1 MALKIRVSTPLL
13 PYVVKEVD
21 FDDFERIDV
30 GLKGEENSNHFLW
43 KLWALF
49 DAQYAPSHAN
59 GYVPWAYLPQKYKG
73 KKNQVLVLG
82 NINTSLGNFHVA
94 ISYVKKG
101 DIDSICFYSG
111 IHNDHQTYQKLR
123 KIVLQAKEEME
134 LLHTFHYTVE
144 LYSKFEKLKVHT
156 YVGKHFR
163 LYSQDDKIYVS
174 FDVAC
179 ADKYE
184 AYHWEWNG

>member
-21 FDDFERIDV
+21 YDDFERIDV

-144 LYSKFEKLKVHT
+144 LYSKFEKP
-156 YVGKHFR
+156 
-163 LYSQDDKIYVS
+163 
-174 FDVAC
+174 
-179 ADKYE
+179 
-184 AYHWEWNG
+184 